1 MKENLYMKIVE
12 KTDGNH
18 FKVTY
23 FKKEVLNKY
32 YNEPD
37 IYRLM
42 DSMLNRSSFLS
53 KIDNNVDDYIPYFLQ
68 I

>member
-1 MKENLYMKIVE
+1 M

-32 YNEPD
+32 YNEPNK
-37 IYRLM
+37 YQ
-42 DSMLNRSSFLS
+42 
-53 KIDNNVDDYIPYFLQ
+53 VDAILKFH
-68 I
+68 